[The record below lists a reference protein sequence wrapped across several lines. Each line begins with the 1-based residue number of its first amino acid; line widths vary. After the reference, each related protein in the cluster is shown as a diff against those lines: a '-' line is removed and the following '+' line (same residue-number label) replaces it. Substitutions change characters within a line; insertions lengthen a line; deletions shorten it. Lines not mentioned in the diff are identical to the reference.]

1 MKDIV
6 DTAVAA
12 GSFKTLV
19 AAVQAA
25 GMVET
30 LKGNGPFTVFAPDD
44 DAFAKLPKGTV
55 DELLKNIPKLRA
67 VLMYHVIPGKLAVDE
82 INFLGKAKTIQGQEV
97 RIEAHHWYTM
107 THMNPKI
114 NDAHITNEDIVTDNG
129 MIHVLDRVLMPNME
143 LTCPVCGMG
152 FMTMEELNSHT
163 KMGHLAEKVPEPMPP
178 AEVPMP
184 PAIVMPVVEKAPEPL
199 PPTEVIK
206 EPMPVAA
213 KVTEGVFEV
222 TYDSVCRF
230 RFHLKAPNGQIIAV
244 SQAYGTKE
252 AALKGIASIKKNA
265 PIAKTADFT
274 TVGAALPELKH
285 EGGIVQDPVFEI
297 QSSTSDKFRFH
308 LKAPNG
314 QIIAVSQ
321 SYLTR
326 QSAEKGIASVKKNA
340 PMAKIIDHTTAE
352 T

>member
-1 MKDIV
+1 MKKGGEKRMKDIV

-30 LKGNGPFTVFAPDD
+30 LKGKGPFTVFAPDD
-44 DAFAKLPKGTV
+44 DAFAKLPPGTV
-55 DELLKNIPKLRA
+55 DGLLKNVPKLRA
-67 VLMYHVIPGKLAVDE
+67 VLMYHVIPGKLTVDE
-82 INFLGKAKTIQGQEV
+82 INFLGSAKTIQGQDV
-97 RIEAHHWYTM
+97 RIEAHRWYTM

-152 FMTMEELNSHT
+152 FMTMEDLNAHT
-163 KMGHLAEKVPEPMPP
+163 KMGHVAEKVPEPTPP
-178 AEVPMP
+178 AEALMP

-206 EPMPVAA
+206 EPIPVAA
-213 KVTEGVFEV
+213 TVTEGVFEV
-222 TYDSVCRF
+222 IYDSACRF
-230 RFHLKAPNGQIIAV
+230 RFHLKAA
-244 SQAYGTKE
+244 
-252 AALKGIASIKKNA
+252 
-265 PIAKTADFT
+265 
-274 TVGAALPELKH
+274 
-285 EGGIVQDPVFEI
+285 
-297 QSSTSDKFRFH
+297 
-308 LKAPNG
+308 NG

-326 QSAEKGIASVKKNA
+326 QSAEKGIISVKKNA
-340 PMAKIIDHTTAE
+340 PMAKVVDQTITA